1 MFENFFSFI
10 QTALK
15 LDKANAILFAYM
27 LLRGLIIYFT
37 SFLLIRFNK
46 RFMGIRTPFN
56 FILFVMLGSLSAAA
70 ITEYRPFL
78 PILGVILALIFLN
91 RIISA
96 IEYHFPRFEKLFKGP
111 IIVLVKNGEI
121 QWNNMERTYIT
132 KRELMNELQQ
142 RLHTR
147 DLKSIASALLTS
159 DGQINF
165 IRRQKKATFTQKPSK
180 SK

>member
-1 MFENFFSFI
+1 MENFFSFLRA
-10 QTALK
+10 ALK
-15 LDKANAILFAYM
+15 LEKANAIIFAYM

-37 SFLLIRFNK
+37 SFLVIRFNK

-70 ITEYRPFL
+70 ITEYAPFL
-78 PILGVILALIFLN
+78 PVFGVILSLILLN

-96 IEYHFPRFEKLFKGP
+96 LEFHYPWFEKVFKGP
-111 IIVLVKNGEI
+111 IIVLVKDGEI
-121 QWNNMERTYIT
+121 QWNNMEKSYIT
-132 KRELMNELQQ
+132 KRELLNELQE

-147 DLKSIASALLTS
+147 DLKIIASALLTS

-165 IRRQKKATFTQKPSK
+165 IKKKKLEPK
-180 SK
+180 K